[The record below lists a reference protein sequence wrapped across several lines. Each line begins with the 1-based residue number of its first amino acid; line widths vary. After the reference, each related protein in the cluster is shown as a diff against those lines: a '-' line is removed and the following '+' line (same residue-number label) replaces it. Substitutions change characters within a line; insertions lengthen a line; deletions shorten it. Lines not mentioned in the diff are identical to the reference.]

1 MSWRMSRGMSQG
13 MTRFGLGAVL
23 LVAGC
28 TVGPN
33 YHRPA
38 AIVPTHY
45 KTLAGWVIATPEAAI
60 TRGAWWSIFDDRALD
75 ALQSKVNVSNQTIR
89 ADVAAYA
96 EARALVDE
104 ARAGFYPTLS
114 ANSGVTRESGG
125 TGRAGGGGGGGGGL
139 SAGQPFTETS
149 YTLEGSGAWDLDLW
163 GRVRREVQSSVA
175 AAQISAADL
184 ANAELSEHAALAS
197 DYFQLRAADA
207 DQTLLQATIAAY
219 RRSLQITENQFAAG
233 TTARSDVL
241 AAQVQLQNA
250 ESAAIGARVARAEFE
265 HAIAVLIGKPPADLT
280 IPPGALQ
287 TDVPVVPPGVPSTLL
302 ERRPDIAAAER
313 TMAEENA
320 LIGVQVA
327 AYYPAIDL
335 TALFGYVGNPLGSLI
350 KLSNRVWSLGA
361 AVTDPLFEGGARS
374 AAVTAARA
382 AYDESVASYRGTVL
396 TAFQGVEDDL
406 SSLKI
411 LAEQYQAQA
420 AAVASAREEVAI
432 TLNEYEAGT
441 VAYTSVIVAQ
451 ATQLADEQTLLT
463 IQQNRLLAS
472 VGLIE
477 NLGGGWRAADLP
489 TPAELQTSNPL
500 LP

>member
-1 MSWRMSRGMSQG
+1 

-489 TPAELQTSNPL
+489 TPA
-500 LP
+500 

>member
-1 MSWRMSRGMSQG
+1 MRKS
-13 MTRFGLGAVL
+13 GLIAAL
-23 LVAGC
+23 LLAGC

-60 TRGAWWSIFDDRALD
+60 TRGAWWSIFDDRTLD
-75 ALQSKVNVSNQTIR
+75 ALESQVNVSNQTIR

-96 EARALVDE
+96 QARALVDE

-114 ANSGVTRESGG
+114 ANGGVTRESGG
-125 TGRAGGGGGGGGGL
+125 SSRGSGGSGGGL
-139 SAGQPFTETS
+139 SGQSFTETS
-149 YTLEGSGAWDLDLW
+149 YTLEGSGAWDIDLW

-175 AAQISAADL
+175 AAQVSAADL
-184 ANAELSEHAALAS
+184 ANAELSEQAALAS

-241 AAQVQLQNA
+241 TAEVQLQNA

-280 IPPGALQ
+280 IPSGPLQ
-287 TDVPVVPPGVPSTLL
+287 AAVPVVPPGVPSTLL
-302 ERRPDIAAAER
+302 ERRPDIASAER

-335 TALFGYVGNPLGSLI
+335 TALFGYVGTPLGSLI
-350 KLSNRVWSLGA
+350 TLSNRVWSLGA
-361 AVTDPLFEGGARS
+361 AATDPLFEGGARS
-374 AAVTAARA
+374 AAVAAARA
-382 AYDESVASYRGTVL
+382 GYDESVANYRGTVL
-396 TAFQGVEDDL
+396 AAFQGVEDNL
-406 SSLKI
+406 SSLRI

-420 AAVASAREEVAI
+420 AAVASAREAVAI

-441 VAYTSVIVAQ
+441 VAFTAVVVAQ

>member
-1 MSWRMSRGMSQG
+1 

-184 ANAELSEHAALAS
+184 ANA
-197 DYFQLRAADA
+197 
-207 DQTLLQATIAAY
+207 
-219 RRSLQITENQFAAG
+219 
-233 TTARSDVL
+233 
-241 AAQVQLQNA
+241 
-250 ESAAIGARVARAEFE
+250 
-265 HAIAVLIGKPPADLT
+265 
-280 IPPGALQ
+280 
-287 TDVPVVPPGVPSTLL
+287 
-302 ERRPDIAAAER
+302 
-313 TMAEENA
+313 
-320 LIGVQVA
+320 
-327 AYYPAIDL
+327 
-335 TALFGYVGNPLGSLI
+335 
-350 KLSNRVWSLGA
+350 
-361 AVTDPLFEGGARS
+361 
-374 AAVTAARA
+374 
-382 AYDESVASYRGTVL
+382 
-396 TAFQGVEDDL
+396 
-406 SSLKI
+406 
-411 LAEQYQAQA
+411 
-420 AAVASAREEVAI
+420 
-432 TLNEYEAGT
+432 
-441 VAYTSVIVAQ
+441 
-451 ATQLADEQTLLT
+451 
-463 IQQNRLLAS
+463 
-472 VGLIE
+472 
-477 NLGGGWRAADLP
+477 
-489 TPAELQTSNPL
+489 
-500 LP
+500 

>member
-1 MSWRMSRGMSQG
+1 MI
-13 MTRFGLGAVL
+13 RFGLGAVL

-60 TRGAWWSIFDDRALD
+60 TRGAWWSIFDDRTLD
-75 ALQSKVNVSNQTIR
+75 ALESEVDVSNQTIR
-89 ADVAAYA
+89 ADVATYA

-104 ARAGFYPTLS
+104 ARAGFYPTVS
-114 ANSGVTRESGG
+114 ANSGVTRQSGG
-125 TGRAGGGGGGGGGL
+125 TVRAGGGGGL
-139 SAGQPFTETS
+139 SGQPVTETS

-184 ANAELSEHAALAS
+184 ANAELSEQAALAS

-250 ESAAIGARVARAEFE
+250 LSAAIGARVARAEFE

-280 IPPGALQ
+280 ISPGALQ
-287 TDVPVVPPGVPSTLL
+287 AAVPVVPPGVPSTLL
-302 ERRPDIAAAER
+302 ERRPDIAAVER

-350 KLSNRVWSLGA
+350 RLSDRVWSLGA
-361 AVTDPLFEGGARS
+361 ALTDPLFEGGARS
-374 AAVTAARA
+374 AAVAAARA
-382 AYDESVASYRGTVL
+382 AYDQSVASYRGTVL

-411 LAEQYQAQA
+411 LGEQYKAQA

-441 VAYTSVIVAQ
+441 IAYTSVIVAQ

>member
-1 MSWRMSRGMSQG
+1 MRR
-13 MTRFGLGAVL
+13 LGFAGAL
-23 LVAGC
+23 LLAGC

-45 KTLAGWVIATPEAAI
+45 KALAGWVIAKPEATI
-60 TRGAWWSIFDDRALD
+60 ERGAWWSIFDDPTLD
-75 ALQSKVNVSNQTIR
+75 ALESEVNVSNQTIR
-89 ADVAAYA
+89 ADAAAYA
-96 EARALVDE
+96 QARALVDE
-104 ARAGFYPTLS
+104 ARAGFFPTLS
-114 ANSGVTRESGG
+114 ANGGVARESSG
-125 TGRAGGGGGGGGGL
+125 TGRSGGGGSSGF
-139 SAGQPFTETS
+139 SGQPFTTTS

-163 GRVRREVQSSVA
+163 GSIRRQVQSSVA
-175 AAQISAADL
+175 AAQVSAADL
-184 ANAELSEHAALAS
+184 ANAELSEQAALAS

-207 DQTLLQATIAAY
+207 DEKLLQATIAAY
-219 RRSLQITENQFAAG
+219 RQSLQITENQFAAG

-250 ESAAIGARVARAEFE
+250 ESAAIGAEVARAEFE

-280 IPPGALQ
+280 IPPGTLQ
-287 TDVPVVPPGVPSTLL
+287 TAVPLVPPGVPSTLL

-327 AYYPAIDL
+327 AYYPSIDL
-335 TALFGYVGNPLGSLI
+335 SALFGYVGNPLGSLI

-361 AVTDPLFEGGARS
+361 AATDPLFEGGARS
-374 AAVTAARA
+374 AAVAAARA
-382 AYDESVASYRGTVL
+382 TYDESVANYRQTVL
-396 TAFQGVEDDL
+396 AAFQGIEDNL
-406 SSLKI
+406 SSLRI
-411 LAEQYQAQA
+411 LAEQQQAQA
-420 AAVASAREEVAI
+420 AAVASAREAVAI

-441 VAYTSVIVAQ
+441 VAYTSVVVAQ
-451 ATQLADEQTLLT
+451 ATQLADEEALLT

-477 NLGGGWRAADLP
+477 NLGGGWRASNLP
-489 TPAELQTSNPL
+489 TAGELQTSNPL